1 MVLEKI
7 LPIIVIFIIG
17 FLLKKFKILKKEDS
31 GVLSKLILNLVVPA
45 IIIDAIWSMS
55 FESSLLFIPLSAI
68 IIVASLLFIGY
79 FSAQV
84 FRLKGKI
91 FASFIITFPT
101 LEIGTIGY
109 AFMLAAFGKL
119 GLSRIVIFDAANI
132 FFEFIVIYTL
142 ANILGKKSSDIFQ
155 SILSVF
161 KTPLIWAIILGVLLN
176 ISGFRSDF
184 LSNLFGMI
192 GSGTIVLVMLLVA
205 LEFEPTKSS
214 LKLPFLAMML
224 KAFSGLA
231 LGLLV
236 SSFFGLSGLER
247 IAVIVGASLPT
258 SIITIIFAKDN
269 RLDTRYAANLISI
282 SLPFSIL
289 FIFLLLGLL

>member
-1 MVLEKI
+1 MVLEKV

-31 GVLSKLILNLVVPA
+31 GVLSRLILNIVVPA

-55 FESSLLFIPLSAI
+55 FEYSLFFIPLSAI

-84 FRLKGKI
+84 LRLKGKT

-109 AFMLAAFGKL
+109 AFMLAAFGKI

-142 ANILGKKSSDIFQ
+142 ANILGKKSSDIFH
-155 SILSVF
+155 SISSVF

-176 ISGFRSDF
+176 ISGFRNDF
-184 LSNLFGMI
+184 LSNLFGII

-214 LKLPFLAMML
+214 LKLPFLAMLL

-236 SSFFGLSGLER
+236 SFLFGLSGLER

-269 RLDTRYAANLISI
+269 KLDTRYAANLISI